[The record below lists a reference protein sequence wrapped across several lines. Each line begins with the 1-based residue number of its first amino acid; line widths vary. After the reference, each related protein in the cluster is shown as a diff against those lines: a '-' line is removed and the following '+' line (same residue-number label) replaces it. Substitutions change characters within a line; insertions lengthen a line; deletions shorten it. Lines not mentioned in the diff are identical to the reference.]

1 MAYEQNEVKGSAV
14 LDNGKLNTL
23 RNTKLEKLV
32 ERIVKQNPQY
42 PVSLGDGQIH
52 RSQVLVHPPAP
63 YLSLSDVPKE
73 FVPFFDTV
81 IPMVFPNNPEIAVQ
95 IKGNML
101 VEKPAV
107 PPEARKIIQDFLGG
121 KPSVKYAEQQKYPI
135 NNGRVG
141 IAMEVK
147 THNIDRYKLRECLVA
162 LEGDGV
168 EVEGVGLFQLWNY
181 DYTSHAPG
189 SIVPRLDQRQA
200 EDKGLEVHLEN
211 IEVGGK
217 GYVARNNKHYNGLLC
232 HTWAG
237 EVCTKNDDLK
247 GHGRDTILFYGK
259 DHEEFD
265 LCDRLPNLFG
275 STHDNL
281 HFSSRNKE
289 VHAHGRLRLELGCS
303 GVKVHSIEEL
313 DRRATE
319 AYKAIVEAGLVTSQN
334 RDVMWQEYLP
344 EDHQA
349 LAVVR
354 DLAHG
359 QIECRLPRWFNP
371 VTGNIN
377 AVYTPESKLLGSE
390 MELQD
395 WLYRNQPRDEQMVV
409 LRIKMDGQV
418 MERVMEPHGGLPDA
432 GHAGLVLGDKTDKST
447 AKSRKDRLTA
457 SDIGIPSFPFSCDS
471 HRTLVDTSDV
481 EAWWKCGSD
490 WVENVGLSV
499 ELPKETKDERKKML
513 TVLQRNANAALAQYL
528 EDAGGNMQ
536 RLSASKNQ
544 NPTKFSLVPV
554 VSLVISTKRVDNVV
568 RMLLPDGKTYGGN
581 TTISRGDVGEASRKV
596 PMLLVRGNQTGEM
609 PPKMVRGRM
618 VKAPI
623 YGNAELVALNLAN
636 FTKYHRAIGLDK
648 SIECLFWTV
657 DMEDVW
663 RDIEVI

>member
-1 MAYEQNEVKGSAV
+1 MAYEKNEVNSSEV
-14 LDNGKLNTL
+14 LDNGKLKTL

-32 ERIVKQNPQY
+32 ERIVKQNPRY
-42 PVSLGDGQIH
+42 RVSLGDGQIH

-73 FVPFFDTV
+73 FIPLVDTV
-81 IPMVFPNNPEIAVQ
+81 IVMEYPNNPEIVVQ
-95 IKGNML
+95 IKGNVL
-101 VEKPAV
+101 VEKVSV
-107 PPEARKIIQDFLGG
+107 PPESRKIIQDFLGG
-121 KPSVKYAEQQKYPI
+121 TCSVTLAKLQTYPV

-141 IAMEVK
+141 VAMEVK
-147 THNIDRYKLRECLVA
+147 THNLDRYKLRECLVV

-168 EVEGVGLFQLWNY
+168 EVPGMGLFQLWNGDATY
-181 DYTSHAPG
+181 NLPG
-189 SIVPRLDQRQA
+189 SVVPRLDEKQA
-200 EDKGLEVHLEN
+200 EDMGLPVHLEN
-211 IEVGGK
+211 IEVDGK

-232 HTWAG
+232 HSWVENT
-237 EVCTKNDDLK
+237 CSNK
-247 GHGRDTILFYGK
+247 GDSKGQGRDVITFYSK

-265 LCDRLPNLFG
+265 VCDRLQNLFG
-275 STHDNL
+275 STHNNL

-289 VHAHGRLRLELGCS
+289 VHTHGRVRLEVGFS
-303 GVKVHSIEEL
+303 GVKVPTIEEL
-313 DRRATE
+313 DRRATM
-319 AYKAIVEAGLVTSQN
+319 AYKAIVEAGLVASQK

-344 EDHQA
+344 EGHQA

-359 QIECRLPRWFNP
+359 QMECRIPRWFNP

-377 AVYTPESKLLGSE
+377 AVYTPESKWLGSE
-390 MELQD
+390 MELQE

-409 LRIKMDGQV
+409 LRIGMEGQV

-432 GHAGLVLGDKTDKST
+432 GHVGLVLGDKTDKSQ

-457 SDIGIPSFPFSCDS
+457 SDIGMPSFPFSCDS
-471 HRTLVDTSDV
+471 HRTFVDTSDV
-481 EAWWKCGSD
+481 EEWWQCGSD

-499 ELPKETKDERKKML
+499 ELPKEIKDERKKML
-513 TVLQRNANAALAQYL
+513 TVLQRNASKALAQYL

-554 VSLVISTKRVDNVV
+554 VSLVIGTKRVDKVV

-581 TTISRGDVGEASRKV
+581 TAISRGDVGEASRKV

-609 PPKMVRGRM
+609 PPKMVKGRM
-618 VKAPI
+618 VKDPI
-623 YGNAELVALNLAN
+623 FKDAKLVALNLAN